1 MRFLDPQGHNFVGY
15 NLDGWGILQLVFAVL
30 FTLVILVLSAALW
43 KVRNDPVIRMRKP
56 TLSIAAA
63 NMLHVYT
70 IVVLIVYP
78 LNEHWPCGVEFWV
91 MSLYLPIGIGLFQ
104 ASNQVLL
111 LVSRG
116 QQSLLNGDIY
126 KPLPSGNTAR
136 EYYWN
141 AFALW
146 CKAAREQEIFEG
158 FVAAGIVLQF
168 LVSLVIYV
176 ISRQFNAYGV
186 VSHPATEAMCRR
198 GWEWAPSIIWQAVW
212 NYIAGPYLLWK
223 IRMIRDVYHW
233 RLQTTLAV
241 IAGLPGTP
249 LWLAAVYSDK
259 LNSINKYWNP
269 AMWFVP
275 GLITMELACLLGPLL
290 TCRKNRKQAKE
301 QKRALR
307 EFADKKAGGDPAPND
322 SLTTLSTKTDSSRGL
337 MFNMQSLEDCLDA
350 NGPELTAFHDFCAT
364 KLMNAENIVFLEKAI
379 KFKNEWTRVF
389 NDPSISAE
397 KALKDM
403 FRIAVTQIY
412 LIVIDKRT
420 AAFCLNIGDKISI
433 KLKALFGEAADAVAS
448 YRPST
453 PRSLTSEVTPWE
465 DHADPFTA
473 PGNDHPL
480 RPILRRS
487 IDKGSSTTELI
498 TARDAPV
505 DPNDPLSNIAIPED
519 FDENCWDEAMPHIK
533 NLLWQSPWQSYMR
546 FKRES
551 DASAS

>member
-1 MRFLDPQGHNFVGY
+1 MRFLNPEGHNFVGY
-15 NLDGWGILQLVFAVL
+15 NIDGWGILQLVAAVL
-30 FTLVILVLSAALW
+30 FTLVILILVILILSAVLW
-43 KVRNDPVIRMRKP
+43 NVRNDPVIRMRKP
-56 TLSIAAA
+56 ALSIVAAL
-63 NMLHVYT
+63 MLHVYAS
-70 IVVLIVYP
+70 IVLIVY
-78 LNEHWPCGVEFWV
+78 LVNEHWPCGVEFWV

-116 QQSLLNGDIY
+116 QQSLLNHDIY
-126 KPLPSGNTAR
+126 KPLPSGKTAR
-136 EYYWN
+136 DYYWD
-141 AFALW
+141 AFVLW
-146 CKAAREQEIFEG
+146 CREARKQEIFEG

-223 IRMIRDVYHW
+223 IRMIRDIYHW

-275 GLITMELACLLGPLL
+275 GLMTMELVCLLGPLY
-290 TCRKNRKQAKE
+290 TWYQNRKQVKE
-301 QKRALR
+301 QKRVLK
-307 EFADKKAGGDPAPND
+307 EFDDKKAGRDQAPND
-322 SLTTLSTKTDSSRGL
+322 SLTTSSTKTGSSRGL
-337 MFNMQSLEDCLDA
+337 MFNMQSLEECLKA

-364 KLMNAENIVFLEKAI
+364 KLLNAENLVFLEKAI
-379 KFKNEWTRVF
+379 KFKNEWARVF
-389 NDPSISAE
+389 NNSSISAE

-412 LIVIDKRT
+412 LIVIDART
-420 AAFCLNIGDKISI
+420 ATYPLNIEDKISI

-453 PRSLTSEVTPWE
+453 PRSLTSVVAPWE
-465 DHADPFTA
+465 DHADPYTA
-473 PGNDHPL
+473 PGNDLPL
-480 RPILRRS
+480 RPMLRRS
-487 IDKGSSTTELI
+487 IDKGSSTAKLI
-498 TARDAPV
+498 TDSDAPMV
-505 DPNDPLSNIAIPED
+505 PNDPLSNIAIPEE
-519 FDENCWDEAMPHIK
+519 FDENCWDEAMASIK
-533 NLLWQSPWQSYMR
+533 NMLWQSP
-546 FKRES
+546 
-551 DASAS
+551 